1 MNWVMGQRVLP
12 LLNFQYWSYDYFFST
27 KNRYSWMNHANLA
40 IWWWRSSKV
49 SSRSV
54 FVFACHVII
63 LTTTPEFFFATLV
76 IIIKKLTDDLLTLS
90 HSISLSTDPS
100 LANHNPAISFVP
112 PGTNNLNKSLQADKK
127 PW

>member
-1 MNWVMGQRVLP
+1 MNEWFDKESYL
-12 LLNFQYWSYDYFFST
+12 YWIFSVGSDSFFT
-27 KNRYSWMNHANLA
+27 KNKYSWISHANLA

-76 IIIKKLTDDLLTLS
+76 IIIKKLTDDLLT
-90 HSISLSTDPS
+90 ISVTFTWFYKTE
-100 LANHNPAISFVP
+100 NIVM
-112 PGTNNLNKSLQADKK
+112 
-127 PW
+127 